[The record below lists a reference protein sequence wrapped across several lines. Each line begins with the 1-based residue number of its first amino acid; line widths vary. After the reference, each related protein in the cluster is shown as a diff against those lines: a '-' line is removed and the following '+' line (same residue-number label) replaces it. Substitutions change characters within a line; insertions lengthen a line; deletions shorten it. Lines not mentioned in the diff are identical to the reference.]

1 MNQEE
6 YTQFT
11 DEILDIV
18 TRVVAGGTPKKRKS
32 GSAAFNSS
40 PAARNYVQTV
50 LPEGAE
56 HTWTAS
62 DLFSELLYSYENVL
76 NEFVSDAQS
85 TLVQDIENI
94 SGVRPDMRPL
104 LENLVT
110 LFTKLFDGQISKR
123 VQVAFRK
130 RGEQIVKKRQSAARR
145 ANSKRAA
152 AGAESSWQG
161 RTPPETPARGPVN
174 ARFESPEPRTPRTP
188 SEYVLSSGS
197 SMRSN
202 SQAETMSEF
211 ERGLWS
217 EASSPIK
224 TPSPQ
229 QQPNADVVANPKRE
243 EEEET
248 PVPVTQT
255 PTKTKDGEDEAK
267 EANRLRNMVA
277 AGVTVGANAVATP
290 PKGAPRGEPVNNYGG
305 GGGPMN
311 YFTQTGANILRGTA
325 DTASSIASSVSRVFL
340 DTDTN
345 TNLAPG
351 TWGPGGTL
359 RRAATVAGAVGA
371 IGLALGARA
380 LGSGSTGNATSGD
393 QETQQNPDDKVD
405 PKEKEEGNPQSEGG
419 NNNNQQGNN
428 NGNNNNQ
435 QGNNNGNNQQG
446 QDDDRANQQPAPE
459 DEAGEAQRN
468 QANAGREQGGGEQLV
483 NRVEKLFGLYKKLA
497 DPKGVA
503 MTQPFKVRDLPY
515 AQVAEKQRERKT
527 KDGRTLHD
535 DIMEGRYGTT
545 FTYPTLRPEY
555 VISGK
560 DEAVMSAYEQLRGD
574 VEFDLFS
581 VVKPGFGLGATNTL
595 HLDNE
600 RREEK
605 VRFKGPLFQPRAFT
619 GPELGVIQ
627 PFRQVKPNMTK
638 QQMQAEPRLV
648 KKRVRQARDYMATFP
663 GGASN
668 QVLPGDNM
676 MVGSSTGLKE
686 NNPSP
691 LMPHIDT
698 HYYWQ
703 QPIDPAGYVM
713 QARKFRKLYDPL
725 RKPQQNKVLQ
735 SGLTNHGE
743 RYRRH
748 PITYDIY

>member
-1 MNQEE
+1 MN
-6 YTQFT
+6 F
-11 DEILDIV
+11 
-18 TRVVAGGTPKKRKS
+18 
-32 GSAAFNSS
+32 
-40 PAARNYVQTV
+40 
-50 LPEGAE
+50 
-56 HTWTAS
+56 
-62 DLFSELLYSYENVL
+62 
-76 NEFVSDAQS
+76 
-85 TLVQDIENI
+85 
-94 SGVRPDMRPL
+94 
-104 LENLVT
+104 
-110 LFTKLFDGQISKR
+110 
-123 VQVAFRK
+123 
-130 RGEQIVKKRQSAARR
+130 
-145 ANSKRAA
+145 
-152 AGAESSWQG
+152 
-161 RTPPETPARGPVN
+161 
-174 ARFESPEPRTPRTP
+174 
-188 SEYVLSSGS
+188 
-197 SMRSN
+197 
-202 SQAETMSEF
+202 
-211 ERGLWS
+211 
-217 EASSPIK
+217 
-224 TPSPQ
+224 
-229 QQPNADVVANPKRE
+229 
-243 EEEET
+243 
-248 PVPVTQT
+248 
-255 PTKTKDGEDEAK
+255 
-267 EANRLRNMVA
+267 
-277 AGVTVGANAVATP
+277 
-290 PKGAPRGEPVNNYGG
+290 
-305 GGGPMN
+305 
-311 YFTQTGANILRGTA
+311 FTQTGANIVKGAA
-325 DTASSIASSVSRVFL
+325 DTASSLASSVTKVFI
-340 DTDTN
+340 DKDTN
-345 TNLAPG
+345 TNLAPS
-351 TWGPGGTL
+351 TWGPGTL
-359 RRAATVAGAVGA
+359 RRAAAVVGAVGA
-371 IGLALGARA
+371 VGLAAGARA
-380 LGSGSTGNATSGD
+380 LTSGSTGNATSGD
-393 QETQQNPDDKVD
+393 QETQQNPDDKAKQD
-405 PKEKEEGNPQSEGG
+405 EDKDGNPQNEGG
-419 NNNNQQGNN
+419 DGQQNNDNN
-428 NGNNNNQ
+428 
-435 QGNNNGNNQQG
+435 NNQQG
-446 QDDDRANQQPAPE
+446 QDDDRANQQPDPE
-459 DEAGEAQRN
+459 NEANEAQRN
-468 QANAGREQGGGEQLV
+468 QANAAQEQGGAEQLV
-483 NRVEKLFGLYKKLA
+483 NKVEKLFGLYKKLA

-545 FTYPTLRPEY
+545 FTFPTLRPEY
-555 VISGK
+555 VVSGK

-638 QQMQAEPRLV
+638 QQMQAEPRLI
-648 KKRVRQARDYMATFP
+648 KKRVRQAHDYMAAFP